1 MDMLALLLFAA
12 VVSEEI
18 SAFWRDTLARLARV
32 PADAVI
38 EPVKEALPYR
48 KFRVSF
54 NSLGGVRVEALLAL
68 PIRGEGLAR
77 RLPAIVTAPGY
88 GGLQQG
94 VMLSECQRGYAV
106 LQVFP
111 RVPKPPGEKLIL
123 GIEQP
128 DGYYYQGA
136 YCDMVRAVDVL
147 ARHDAV
153 DSARIAA
160 VGTSQGGGLVLATAA
175 VDPRIRVVA
184 AHVPFLVDM
193 RRAAA
198 IPGSLVNQLLV
209 KHNANSPAALRTLDF
224 FDPVQLAPDLKVP
237 VLLSSGGKDTTCPA
251 DTIRSLFERLPGVK
265 SLVHY
270 PDLPHTSSVGFY
282 ELTWA
287 WLDQHLRR

>member
-1 MDMLALLLFAA
+1 MLALLLLAA
-12 VVSEEI
+12 VVPEEI
-18 SAFWRDTLARLARV
+18 SAFWRDTLARLASI

-48 KFRVSF
+48 QFRVSF
-54 NSLGGVRVEALLAL
+54 TSLGGVRVEALLAL
-68 PIRGEGLAR
+68 PILGEGPAR

-106 LQVFP
+106 VQVFP
-111 RVPKPPGEKLIL
+111 RVPQPPAEKLIL
-123 GIEQP
+123 GIQQP
-128 DGYYYQGA
+128 EGYYYQGA
-136 YCDMVRAVDVL
+136 YADMVRAVDVL
-147 ARHDAV
+147 ARHEAV
-153 DSARIAA
+153 DPARIAA
-160 VGTSQGGGLVLATAA
+160 VGTSQGGGLVLAAA
-175 VDPRIRVVA
+175 ALDPRIRVVA

-209 KHNANSPAALRTLDF
+209 KHNASSPAALRTLDF
-224 FDPVQLAPDLKVP
+224 FDPVHLAPNLKVP
-237 VLLSSGGKDTTCPA
+237 VLLSAGGKDTTCPA
-251 DTIRSLFERLPGVK
+251 DTIRSLFDRLPGVK

-270 PDLPHTSSVGFY
+270 PDLPHTSSLGFY
-282 ELTWA
+282 EFTWT